1 MNELHFGDNLD
12 VLRAMAAESVDL
24 IYLDPPFNSNANYN
38 VLYGTKRGGPSK
50 AQSHA
55 FEDTW
60 KWGLDARRALEE
72 TAARHIEAGAL
83 LDSFYRVFGG
93 TKMMAYLSMMSV
105 RLIEM
110 RRVLRSTGTLYLHCD
125 PTASHYLKLILDSI
139 FSTNQFGAEIIWK
152 RTSAH
157 SDAGQGRRLLGY
169 QHDIIFQYMKSENYV
184 WNQGYHR
191 YDESYTNNTYKF
203 VESETGRRWGSFDIS
218 APGGADPKKRN
229 PHYEFLG
236 ITRYWRFSEERMRQL
251 YAEGK
256 IVQTRPGAVPRQKR
270 YLDEMP
276 GVPLQTLWTDIAPI
290 GAKAQERL
298 GYPTQKPLA
307 LLERIISLSSNP
319 GDIVLDPF
327 CGCGTAIEA
336 SRRLSRRWIGIDV
349 TYLAIHLIEGRL
361 AKAFG
366 ESIKR
371 EYRLYGRPEDAHDA
385 LVLAGRDWLE
395 FQKWAVWTV
404 GGLPK
409 DRPGADGG
417 IDGVIRYHRVGI
429 EQAKI
434 GVVSVKG
441 GMHVGVDAVH
451 KLKSVVQR
459 EGAEIG
465 ILICV
470 NAPTAAMLR
479 EAASE
484 GEVGPP
490 SRRVPKI
497 QIVTIEQL
505 FAANPVNLPGMIDLP
520 EAVPAASIVKS
531 RKNRKRV
538 EGQTEMLFPLPG
550 GFAEQAENFQMNRP
564 IRNVDVEVTR
574 SNFAGKLK

>member
-1 MNELHFGDNLD
+1 MNELHFGNNLD
-12 VLRAMAAESVDL
+12 VLRGMSPSSVDL

-38 VLYGTKRGGPSK
+38 VIYGTKRGGPSK
-50 AQSHA
+50 AQAHA
-55 FEDTW
+55 FQDTW
-60 KWGLDARRALEE
+60 QWGIDAKRALEE
-72 TAARHIEAGAL
+72 AAARHIQVGAL
-83 LDSFYRVFGG
+83 LDSFEKAFRGSE
-93 TKMMAYLSMMSV
+93 MMAYLAMMAV

-110 RRVLRSTGTLYLHCD
+110 HRVLKSTGTLFLHCD
-125 PTASHYLKLILDSI
+125 PTASHYLKILLDTL
-139 FSTNQFGAEIIWK
+139 FGPKQFGAEIVWK

-169 QHDIIFQYMKSENYV
+169 QHDIILQYMKSNEYV
-184 WNQGYHR
+184 WNQGYHK
-191 YDESYTNNTYKF
+191 YADQYADNTYRH
-203 VESETGRRWGSFDIS
+203 VESETGRRWGSFDIT

-236 ITRYWRFSEERMRQL
+236 VTRYWRFSKDRMSQL
-251 YAEGK
+251 HAEGR
-256 IVQTRPGAVPRQKR
+256 IVQSRPGAVPRQKR

-276 GVPLQTLWTDIAPI
+276 GVPLQTLWTDIPPI

-307 LLERIISLSSNP
+307 LLERIIGLSSNP

-336 SRRLSRRWIGIDV
+336 AQKLSRKWIGIDV
-349 TYLAIHLIEGRL
+349 TYLAIHVIESRL
-361 AKAFG
+361 TKAFG
-366 ESIKR
+366 SEIR
-371 EYRLYGRPEDAHDA
+371 GEYKLFGRPEDAHDA
-385 LVLAGRDWLE
+385 QVLAGRDWLE
-395 FQKWAVWTV
+395 FQKWAVWTL

-429 EQAKI
+429 EQPNRAI
-434 GVVSVKG
+434 VSVKG
-441 GMHVGVDAVH
+441 GQHVGVDAIH

-465 ILICV
+465 VLVCI
-470 NAPTAAMLR
+470 NPPSAAMKR
-479 EAASE
+479 EATSE

-490 SRRVPKI
+490 SRRVPKL

-505 FAANPVNLPGMIDLP
+505 FDENPINLPGIIDLP
-520 EAVPAASIVKS
+520 EAVPSADAYKP
-531 RKNRKRV
+531 RKARKRV
-538 EGQTEMLFPLPG
+538 EGQTEMLFPIPG
-550 GFAEQAENFQMNRP
+550 NETATP
-564 IRNVDVEVTR
+564 IQKGRSIRKVDVEVTR
-574 SNFAGKLK
+574 SSLAGKSK